1 MGLKGRHYSP
11 RGMKPPGAPA
21 ARRPANTPWEHRQWS
36 NMPFCEPVSRG
47 LRGRVLALALGLGFM
62 ASAQAGAADTSSPW
76 FEAGRPSPLAQQA
89 LDLLAAAP
97 SQGLNPTDYATDA
110 LRQRFTQAGPAA
122 DDATRQRLGH
132 DLQQA
137 LAQYL
142 SDLRL
147 GRVDPRQ
154 LGYRFAPPA
163 HASFDPAALLQQALA
178 AGKLADLPERAAP
191 ALPQYA
197 ELRQAMQGLQTLAGH
212 PAWAH
217 ALPALPRPKPKR
229 PGKLQPGQPWDGLPR
244 LGERLRLLGDLP
256 AKAALPASYTG
267 PWVEAVRGFQARHGL
282 TADGVIGQ
290 GTLAALE
297 VKPEARAKQIALNLE
312 RLRWTP
318 LTLAPRMVV
327 INIPEF
333 TLRAYEVQ
341 NGRIAVR
348 HTMRVI
354 VGKSL
359 DTRTPVFDEW
369 MRFIEFSPYWNI
381 PPSIARAET
390 VPRLRRDPGYLARED
405 MEFVHGSSAI
415 STEVTPQVL
424 ADVLAGRARIRQR
437 PGPKNA
443 LGEIKFTFPNSEHIY
458 LHHTPSVGLFE
469 RTQRDFSHGCV
480 RVQDPVALALFV
492 LQDMPQ
498 WTEARVREAMAAGQL
513 QTVKLATPVPVLIA
527 YGTALIKQG
536 QLHFYPDIYGHDRS
550 LAQAMAQPR
559 SLSPKAAP

>member
-1 MGLKGRHYSP
+1 M
-11 RGMKPPGAPA
+11 A
-21 ARRPANTPWEHRQWS
+21 
-36 NMPFCEPVSRG
+36 
-47 LRGRVLALALGLGFM
+47 LALTLGLGFM
-62 ASAQAGAADTSSPW
+62 ATAQANAADTPSPW
-76 FEAGRPSPLAQQA
+76 FEAGRPSPLARQA

-97 SQGLNPTDYATDA
+97 SHGLSPSDYATET
-110 LRQRFTQAGPAA
+110 LRQRLGQAT
-122 DDATRQRLGH
+122 DDATRQRLGQ
-132 DLQQA
+132 DLTQA
-137 LAQYL
+137 LTQYL
-142 SDLRL
+142 RDLRQ

-154 LGYRFAPPA
+154 LGYRFEPPA
-163 HASFDPAALLQQALA
+163 HASFDPAALLAQALA
-178 AGKLADLPERAAP
+178 TGRLADLPRQAAP

-197 ELRQAMQGLQTLAGH
+197 ELRRAMQGLQALAGH
-212 PAWAH
+212 PAWAQPL
-217 ALPALPRPKPKR
+217 APLPRPKPKR
-229 PGKLQPGQPWDGLPR
+229 LGKLAPGQPWDGLPR

-256 AKAALPASYTG
+256 TNAALPASYTG
-267 PWVEAVRGFQARHGL
+267 PWVDAVKRFQARHGL

-297 VKPEARAKQIALNLE
+297 VTPEARARQIALNME

-318 LTLAPRMVV
+318 LTQAPRMVV

-341 NGRIAVR
+341 DGRIAVR

-354 VGKSL
+354 VGKAL

-390 VPRLRRDPGYLARED
+390 VPRLRRDPGYLAREN
-405 MEFVHGSSAI
+405 MEFVHGSSAT
-415 STEVTPQVL
+415 STEVTPQAL

-498 WTEARVREAMAAGQL
+498 WTEARVREAMAAGEL

-527 YGTALIKQG
+527 YGTALVKQG
-536 QLHFYPDIYGHDRS
+536 QLHFYPDIYGHDRA

-559 SLSPKAAP
+559 ALPPKATP

>member
-1 MGLKGRHYSP
+1 
-11 RGMKPPGAPA
+11 
-21 ARRPANTPWEHRQWS
+21 
-36 NMPFCEPVSRG
+36 MPFCEPVFRG
-47 LRGRVLALALGLGFM
+47 LRGMALGLGFM
-62 ASAQAGAADTSSPW
+62 ASAQAGAADTPSPW
-76 FEAGRPSPLAQQA
+76 FEAGHPSPLARQA

-97 SQGLNPTDYATDA
+97 SHGLNPADYATDA
-110 LRQRFTQAGPAA
+110 LRQRISQAGLDT
-122 DDATRQRLGH
+122 DDATRQRLGQ

-137 LAQYL
+137 LTQYL
-142 SDLRL
+142 RDLRQ

-154 LGYRFAPPA
+154 LGYRFEPPA
-163 HASFDPAALLQQALA
+163 HASFDPAAVLQQALA
-178 AGKLADLPERAAP
+178 AGKLADLAQLPERAAP

-197 ELRQAMQGLQTLAGH
+197 ELRQAMQGLQALAGH
-212 PAWAH
+212 AAWVQP
-217 ALPALPRPKPKR
+217 LPALPRPQPKR
-229 PGKLQPGQPWDGLPR
+229 PGKLAPGQPWDGLPR

-256 AKAALPASYTG
+256 ANTALPALYSG
-267 PWVEAVRGFQARHGL
+267 PWVDAVKGFQARHGL

-318 LTLAPRMVV
+318 LTQAPRMVV

-341 NGRIAVR
+341 NGHIAVR

-405 MEFVHGSSAI
+405 MEFVHGSGAT

-559 SLSPKAAP
+559 APSSKAAP